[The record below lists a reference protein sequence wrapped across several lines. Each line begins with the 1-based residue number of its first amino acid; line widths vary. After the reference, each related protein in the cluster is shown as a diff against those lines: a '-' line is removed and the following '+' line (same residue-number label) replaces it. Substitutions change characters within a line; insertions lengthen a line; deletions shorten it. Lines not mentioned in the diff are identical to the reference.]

1 MDRHRNDFQKNV
13 HLGDIAVEEH
23 AFYTKLLDLML
34 CYVPEPQSRSG
45 PLLRLIIGF
54 ILDPKKLALNLF
66 FHPVTR
72 AFLQPSK

>member
-13 HLGDIAVEEH
+13 HLGDIAVEQH
-23 AFYTKLLDLML
+23 AVYTKLLDLML

-45 PLLRLIIGF
+45 PLLTLIIGF

-66 FHPVTR
+66 SP
-72 AFLQPSK
+72 Q